1 MTKRKK
7 PTLREVQTA
16 IDGILKYMMEMQKS
30 IGSLDSALGSY
41 IEYKGDNE
49 KWTKWLQ
56 EKLKET
62 KEENDARQ
70 SDPEQSEE
78 RNSEA

>member
-7 PTLREVQTA
+7 PTLREIQTA

-49 KWTKWLQ
+49 KWTEWLQ
-56 EKLKET
+56 EKIKET

>member
-7 PTLREVQTA
+7 PTLREIQTA

-49 KWTKWLQ
+49 KWTEWLQ

-62 KEENDARQ
+62 KEENDTRQ

>member
-30 IGSLDSALGSY
+30 IGSLDSSLGSY
-41 IEYKGDNE
+41 IEYKGDKDGFAKHCEYKEPKE
-49 KWTKWLQ
+49 KDEPSK
-56 EKLKET
+56 
-62 KEENDARQ
+62 
-70 SDPEQSEE
+70 
-78 RNSEA
+78 